1 MIIQTSNRT
10 LSARLRIVEEH
21 VSLENEH
28 NLDGIMGTFGETARY
43 DDEPW
48 GAHYV
53 GREQVREFYT
63 QMLRA
68 IPDLNIGVQRRHA
81 SEDAVVLEVIIRG
94 QHMGTWRGLPATGRH
109 VALPLCGIFAFDA
122 GERVAG
128 ERIYYDRATL
138 LNQLGIFHELES
150 LRGRITTALMH
161 PITMA
166 RIVARKSVTLR
177 STGKP

>member
-68 IPDLNIGVQRRHA
+68 VPDLNIGVQRRHA

-94 QHMGTWRGLPATGRH
+94 QHMGTWRGLPATGRQ

-122 GERVAG
+122 GDRLAG

>member
-28 NLDGIMGTFGETARY
+28 NLDGVMGTFGETARY

-53 GREQVREFYT
+53 GRQQVREFYT

-68 IPDLNIGVQRRHA
+68 VADLNIGVQRR
-81 SEDAVVLEVIIRG
+81 
-94 QHMGTWRGLPATGRH
+94 
-109 VALPLCGIFAFDA
+109 
-122 GERVAG
+122 AG
-128 ERIYYDRATL
+128 ERIYYDRPTL
-138 LNQLGIFHELES
+138 LNQLGIFHELEI

>member
-1 MIIQTSNRT
+1 
-10 LSARLRIVEEH
+10 
-21 VSLENEH
+21 
-28 NLDGIMGTFGETARY
+28 
-43 DDEPW
+43 
-48 GAHYV
+48 
-53 GREQVREFYT
+53 
-63 QMLRA
+63 
-68 IPDLNIGVQRRHA
+68 
-81 SEDAVVLEVIIRG
+81 VLEVIIRG
-94 QHMGTWRGLPATGRH
+94 QHMGTWRGLPATVRQ

-122 GERVAG
+122 GDRLAG